1 MSGGM
6 CEIITDQADVERI
19 ALPALTADTH
29 AALSEVLPPLATPN
43 NPLDVTGAAMIETE
57 LIARSLK
64 ALAQDPQIAALSFG
78 FDAPPKEDARGFA
91 RRFIGQIGAGFED
104 DGKPSV
110 NLSHTFSGVSG
121 DARALTE
128 ALGDRTSVV

>member
-1 MSGGM
+1 MRISDWSSDVCSSDLLGLSRVRSLEELIVTADLFARIGAIHGSGVAFVAMSGGM

-43 NPLDVTGAAMIETE
+43 NPLDVTGAAMIEPE

-64 ALAQDPQIAALSFG
+64 ALAQDPQRS
-78 FDAPPKEDARGFA
+78 E
-91 RRFIGQIGAGFED
+91 E
-104 DGKPSV
+104 
-110 NLSHTFSGVSG
+110 HTSE
-121 DARALTE
+121 LQ
-128 ALGDRTSVV
+128 